1 MAKQIKYGDEARKA
15 LETGVNVLA
24 DTVKITLGPKG
35 RNVGLDKKFG
45 RRRHHHR
52 GGTRTGDRERRP

>member
-24 DTVKITLGPKG
+24 DTVKITLGTWFSIKNSAPPSSP
-35 RNVGLDKKFG
+35 
-45 RRRHHHR
+45 
-52 GGTRTGDRERRP
+52 TTA

>member
-24 DTVKITLGPKG
+24 DTVKITSVP
-35 RNVGLDKKFG
+35 RVGTWFSIKNSAPPSSP
-45 RRRHHHR
+45 
-52 GGTRTGDRERRP
+52 TTA